1 MLAGTHLQLSCQLLE
16 RDGRRQDTW
25 EKTGASP
32 PPAPPVEFSPK
43 SLDAPPGEMGLSP
56 CRSGQGPWDGAEAG
70 VGGRRGCAVA
80 VASDTLSGAAG
91 RVGCDC
97 WNVTGR

>member
-1 MLAGTHLQLSCQLLE
+1 MLAGDSSPAQLPTFGKRWTPTRHMGEDWGLPTP
-16 RDGRRQDTW
+16 R
-25 EKTGASP
+25 
-32 PPAPPVEFSPK
+32 PPVEFSPK
-43 SLDAPPGEMGLSP
+43 SLDATPGEMGLSP

-70 VGGRRGCAVA
+70 GGGKEGCAVA

-97 WNVTGR
+97 WNMTGR